1 MSARLVLT
9 MTLRNNH
16 SHYGGHFG
24 MPTAG
29 FSAHSWGLD
38 GSVAEV
44 LSTVEFS
51 RTPGLYPV
59 DARSIPHPLKL

>member
-1 MSARLVLT
+1 MEV
-9 MTLRNNH
+9 TLECLLQ
-16 SHYGGHFG
+16 
-24 MPTAG
+24 G
-29 FSAHSWGLD
+29 FSAYSWGLD
-38 GSVAEV
+38 SSVAEA